1 MKRLLQSRI
10 IRLSS
15 VWLLAISSAA
25 LAVITGR
32 AYLDEQIEIERTKL
46 VAGSDKKTAVVV
58 AKFEL
63 QRGDV
68 IDASS
73 MAVREVPAQYVSSS
87 VISPDR
93 FDSVAG
99 SRLGRSMRSGEP
111 LLLEYLKVENDL
123 AGLSHRLKPGSRAV
137 TIHVDEVNALSGML
151 QPGDRIDLLMSARG
165 SEAASRAGV
174 NRELTIPLMQDVLV
188 LATGKQVGQ
197 TPDTDNK
204 GRIFTSITMELTPD
218 QAQRLV
224 TAQRGG
230 RLTAMLRGQGDRVSY
245 RSKPIDIDQIL
256 GVASVTQSATRIEP
270 IRTEL
275 IIGGNGA
282 LSSGITTRT
291 AHPQSVGTES
301 NPASASP
308 LPEPVLRSGSGN
320 ERKLAAAAGLQP
332 SLNTGSPGRP
342 EHGRLAPQH
351 ETSKRLG
358 ASGDASTGPILIR

>member
-1 MKRLLQSRI
+1 MKKLFQSRI
-10 IRLSS
+10 VRLSS
-15 VWLLAISSAA
+15 VWLLAIASAT

-32 AYLDEQIEIERTKL
+32 AYLDEQINLERSKL
-46 VAGSDKKTAVVV
+46 EAGAEKKIAVVV

-87 VISPDR
+87 VVSPER
-93 FDSVAG
+93 FDAVAG

-111 LLLEYLKVENDL
+111 LLLEYLKVDDDT

-137 TIHVDEVNALSGML
+137 TINVDEVNALSGML

-165 SEAASRAGV
+165 SEAASKAGV
-174 NRELTIPLMQDVLV
+174 NRELTVPLMQDVLV

-197 TPDTDNK
+197 NPDADGK
-204 GRIFTSITMELTPD
+204 GRLFTSITMELTPD

-245 RSKPIDIDQIL
+245 HSKPIDIDQIL
-256 GVASVTQSATRIEP
+256 GFTGVAQPVARAVSAQ
-270 IRTEL
+270 TEL
-275 IIGGNGA
+275 IVGGNGA
-282 LSSGITTRT
+282 LSSGLATRT
-291 AHPQSVGTES
+291 AYPQSVGAES
-301 NPASASP
+301 NPVLPGP
-308 LPEPVLRSGSGN
+308 LPEQLLRSSLGN
-320 ERKLAAAAGLQP
+320 DRRLAAGSGLQP
-332 SLNTGSPGRP
+332 SVNTGSQGRP
-342 EHGRLAPQH
+342 ERDRVAPHH
-351 ETSKRLG
+351 ELSKRSG
-358 ASGDASTGPILIR
+358 ASGDVSTGPILIR